1 MRRESA
7 IPRKPR
13 SNRLK
18 NVIGGFISHGR
29 ENKNRYLRDAFISTK
44 TLEMLFKKLINMK
57 VAGGCIIGGI
67 CGGVVGYL
75 LQGRVPTEA
84 LGRVPTE
91 ASKDV
96 QGRHQTPSALSS
108 DLKNNLEKMR
118 NLSSPQG
125 VKICNTITDLCEQI
139 SVAANLAT
147 HHTEF
152 DPSVRL
158 IVNRTCGRLS
168 SARQLLD
175 KLYTVERSRAGSLEE
190 FSIYKNT
197 VQAEIDALGSCL
209 NNYITKHLLE
219 S

>member
-1 MRRESA
+1 
-7 IPRKPR
+7 
-13 SNRLK
+13 
-18 NVIGGFISHGR
+18 
-29 ENKNRYLRDAFISTK
+29 
-44 TLEMLFKKLINMK
+44 MK

-75 LQGRVPTEA
+75 LQGQGLPTEA
-84 LGRVPTE
+84 RSTE
-91 ASKDV
+91 AP
-96 QGRHQTPSALSS
+96 GRLQTPTALSS

-118 NLSSPQG
+118 KLSSPQG
-125 VKICNTITDLCEQI
+125 IKICDTIMDLCEQI

-158 IVNRTCGRLS
+158 IVSRTCSKLS

-190 FSIYKNT
+190 FSIYKST
-197 VQAEIDALGSCL
+197 VQAELDALGSCL

>member
-1 MRRESA
+1 
-7 IPRKPR
+7 
-13 SNRLK
+13 
-18 NVIGGFISHGR
+18 
-29 ENKNRYLRDAFISTK
+29 
-44 TLEMLFKKLINMK
+44 MK

-75 LQGRVPTEA
+75 LQGQGLPTEA
-84 LGRVPTE
+84 RSTE
-91 ASKDV
+91 AP
-96 QGRHQTPSALSS
+96 GRLQTPTALSS

-118 NLSSPQG
+118 KLSSPQG
-125 VKICNTITDLCEQI
+125 IKICDTIMDLCEQI

-158 IVNRTCGRLS
+158 IVSRTCSRLS

-190 FSIYKNT
+190 FSIYKST
-197 VQAEIDALGSCL
+197 VQAELDALGSCL

>member
-1 MRRESA
+1 
-7 IPRKPR
+7 
-13 SNRLK
+13 
-18 NVIGGFISHGR
+18 
-29 ENKNRYLRDAFISTK
+29 
-44 TLEMLFKKLINMK
+44 MK

-75 LQGRVPTEA
+75 LQGQGLPTEA
-84 LGRVPTE
+84 RRTE
-91 ASKDV
+91 AP
-96 QGRHQTPSALSS
+96 GRLQTPTALSS

-125 VKICNTITDLCEQI
+125 IKICDTIMDLCEQI

-158 IVNRTCGRLS
+158 LVSRTCGRLS

-175 KLYTVERSRAGSLEE
+175 KLFTVERSRAGSLEE
-190 FSIYKNT
+190 FSIYKST